1 VSPIESLAICGCIT
15 GFRVYVVPLFGAYVA
30 DTYWGRYK
38 TVCVSVG
45 IAIFGH
51 ILLIIP
57 ALPGVIEHSDGALAC
72 FVVALVI
79 MGVGTGGFK
88 ANISPM
94 VAEQYKKTKLFIRY
108 TKSGEKVIVDP
119 SLTTSSIYM
128 VNACR
133 LKPAKVLTLLSQ
145 YFYLFI
151 NIGALVGQVG
161 MTYSEKVKSLV
172 TDSKAQVR
180 LLCF

>member
-1 VSPIESLAICGCIT
+1 MT

-38 TVCVSVG
+38 TVCVSLG

-51 ILLIIP
+51 ILLIVS
-57 ALPGVIEHSDGALAC
+57 AVPGVIEHSDGALAC

-79 MGVGTGGFK
+79 MGFGTGGFK

-94 VAEQYKKTKLFIRY
+94 VAEQYEKTKLFIRH

-128 VNACR
+128 VNACC
-133 LKPAKVLTLLSQ
+133 LNFGEGTDFAVPVLLSLHQ
-145 YFYLFI
+145 YRGPGWTGWDDVLRE
-151 NIGALVGQVG
+151 GRVPC
-161 MTYSEKVKSLV
+161 
-172 TDSKAQVR
+172 R
-180 LLCF
+180 